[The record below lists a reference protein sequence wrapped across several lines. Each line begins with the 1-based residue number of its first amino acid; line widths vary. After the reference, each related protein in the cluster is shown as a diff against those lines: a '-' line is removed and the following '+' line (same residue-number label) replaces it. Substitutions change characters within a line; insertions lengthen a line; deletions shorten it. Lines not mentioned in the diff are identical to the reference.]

1 MLHVE
6 GAELAIG
13 GNSILRGAELHVPAG
28 RLVAIVG
35 PNGAGKSTLV
45 RVAAGLQR
53 PDAGTVLWDGVDIR
67 KLSPRRLARMRA
79 FVPQRGNVPSGV
91 SVREVVELGRAPHIG
106 PLSRPTRADREAVD
120 RALERTRTSELQDRR
135 LSTLSG
141 GELQKV
147 QIAIALAQEAPA
159 LMADEPTSSLDLGAS
174 SSIVRLLR
182 RLAHEDRLT
191 VIVVVH
197 DLALAAAIADEVVVV
212 SHGRTVASGAPG
224 EVLTP
229 ERLAEVWNVDADI
242 EHSDSGRTAL
252 HVNWLAAAPN
262 GTQSAEDKPS

>member
-1 MLHVE
+1 MLDVE
-6 GAELAIG
+6 SARLSIG
-13 GNSILRGAELHVPAG
+13 GNDILRGADLHVPAG

-45 RVAAGLQR
+45 RVAAGLQK
-53 PDAGTVLWDGVDIR
+53 PDTGSVRWDGVDIR
-67 KLSPRRLARMRA
+67 KLGPKRLAKMRA
-79 FVPQRGNVPSGV
+79 FVPQRGNVPTGV
-91 SVREVVELGRAPHIG
+91 TVREVVELGRAPHLG
-106 PLSRPTRADREAVD
+106 PLRRPTRADHEAVD
-120 RALERTRTSELQDRR
+120 RALERTRTTELEERR

-147 QIAIALAQEAPA
+147 QIAIALAQDAPA

-182 RLAHEDRLT
+182 RLAHEDSLT

-212 SHGRTVASGAPG
+212 SEGMTVASGAPG

-229 ERLAEVWNVDADI
+229 DRLAEVWNVEADI
-242 EHSDSGRTAL
+242 EHSDTGRTAL

-262 GTQSAEDKPS
+262 GTQSGLTEA